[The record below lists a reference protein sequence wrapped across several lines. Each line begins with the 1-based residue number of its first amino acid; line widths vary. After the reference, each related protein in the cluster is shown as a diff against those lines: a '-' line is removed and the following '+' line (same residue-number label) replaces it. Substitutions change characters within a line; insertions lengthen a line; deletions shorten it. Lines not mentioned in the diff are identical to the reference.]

1 MAFRPLYTPILF
13 SVALSRLMS
22 TYDIP
27 RSPGRNMSVFHL
39 QRCKERKQKLAN
51 VFWFGSLGWES
62 GLVMSSGASS
72 GRRW

>member
-27 RSPGRNMSVFHL
+27 RSPGRKYVCFPSAKMQGAQAETGECLLVWQFGL
-39 QRCKERKQKLAN
+39 GT
-51 VFWFGSLGWES
+51 WFGHVKWSF
-62 GLVMSSGASS
+62 
-72 GRRW
+72 